1 MLGFFPDPLVSF
13 HAALI
18 ILLRSI
24 NDGFGAGDSKLLV
37 VPRSSHASF
46 FRVSYP
52 VLCYLSAPMK
62 LICKSHQIGDVV
74 VVRCV
79 GRIVAGEESQPLR
92 LEIEGSLLETKR
104 FVLHLGGVAYIDSGG
119 LGALVRSLGT
129 LRAAR
134 GDLKLCELS
143 PLLKQ
148 VFEATHLKGIF
159 EIYGTER
166 EAVEAFCHRPR
177 TLVQASSGSRPKVI
191 CVDGSSDL
199 LAYLSAILKRC
210 NYDVY
215 TAKYLSDATTLVKST
230 HPRLAICGPATQESA
245 PAFERFR
252 QADPCMQILVLPP
265 DFRATEAG
273 KAGSNLVARIGALL
287 NPP

>member
-1 MLGFFPDPLVSF
+1 
-13 HAALI
+13 
-18 ILLRSI
+18 
-24 NDGFGAGDSKLLV
+24 
-37 VPRSSHASF
+37 
-46 FRVSYP
+46 
-52 VLCYLSAPMK
+52 MK
-62 LICKSHQIGDVV
+62 LICKSHQIGDVA

-79 GRIVAGEESQPLR
+79 GRIVAGEESLPLR
-92 LEIEGSLLETKR
+92 LEIEKSLLETKK
-104 FVLHLGGVAYIDSGG
+104 FVLHLGSVAYIDSGG

-166 EAVEAFCHRPR
+166 QAIEAFCHRPR
-177 TLVQASSGSRPKVI
+177 ALAQNSSGSRPKVI
-191 CVDGSSDL
+191 CVDSSSDL
-199 LAYLSAILKRC
+199 LAYLGAILRRF
-210 NYDVY
+210 NFDVY

-230 HPRLAICGPATQESA
+230 HPRLAVCGPATQESA
-245 PAFERFR
+245 TAFEKFR

-265 DFRATEAG
+265 DFQASEAG
-273 KAGSNLVARIGALL
+273 KGGSSLMDRVGALL
-287 NPP
+287 NTP